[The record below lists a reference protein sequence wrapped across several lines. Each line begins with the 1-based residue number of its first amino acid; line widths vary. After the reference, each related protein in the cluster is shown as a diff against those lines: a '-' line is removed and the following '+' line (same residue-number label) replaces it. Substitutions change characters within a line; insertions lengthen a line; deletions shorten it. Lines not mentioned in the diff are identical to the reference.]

1 MNKTKGDQLVSF
13 FKIIKKKDT
22 SKDKYIFRGV
32 FMKKKILI
40 VLGVIVLI
48 SIGIVINLINKKPT
62 SVTIKPSEAD
72 YSSTT
77 KIICQIKGEVAR
89 PGVYSLDKGSR
100 LQDLVLAAGGFTSM
114 ADTNSVSLVSVIEDS
129 GCYIINKLDNTNSE
143 ANANLLN
150 INLAT
155 KEELTSLP
163 GIGEAK
169 AQAIID
175 YRNQNGNFNS
185 VNDLTKV
192 NGISEK
198 ILNQIIDLICVR

>member
-1 MNKTKGDQLVSF
+1 
-13 FKIIKKKDT
+13 
-22 SKDKYIFRGV
+22 
-32 FMKKKILI
+32 MKKKIFLGIGI
-40 VLGVIVLI
+40 VVLI
-48 SIGIVINLINKKPT
+48 SIGLIINLMNKKPT
-62 SVTIKPSEAD
+62 TVTVKKGDSE
-72 YSSTT
+72 YTSTA
-77 KIICQIKGEVAR
+77 KIICQIKGEVVR

-100 LQDLVLAAGGFTSM
+100 LQDLVLAAGGFTSE

-129 GCYIINKLDNTNSE
+129 GCYIISKLDNSNDEASTN
-143 ANANLLN
+143 LIN
-150 INLAT
+150 INIAT
-155 KEELTSLP
+155 KEQLTSLP

-175 YRNQNGNFNS
+175 YRSQNGNFLS

>member
-1 MNKTKGDQLVSF
+1 
-13 FKIIKKKDT
+13 
-22 SKDKYIFRGV
+22 
-32 FMKKKILI
+32 MKKKIFI
-40 VLGVIVLI
+40 VLGVLVLI
-48 SIGIVINLINKKPT
+48 SIGVVINLINKKPT
-62 SVTIKPSEAD
+62 SVTIKSSEANS
-72 YSSTT
+72 SSTT
-77 KIICQIKGEVAR
+77 KIICQIKGEVVR

-100 LQDLVLAAGGFTSM
+100 LQDLVLAAGGFTSE

-129 GCYIINKLDNTNSE
+129 GCYIISKLDNSNDAASTN
-143 ANANLLN
+143 LIN
-150 INLAT
+150 INIAT
-155 KEELTSLP
+155 KEDLTSLP

-185 VNDLTKV
+185 VNDLAKV

>member
-1 MNKTKGDQLVSF
+1 
-13 FKIIKKKDT
+13 
-22 SKDKYIFRGV
+22 
-32 FMKKKILI
+32 MKKKILI

>member
-129 GCYIINKLDNTNSE
+129 GCYIINKLDNTKKSIE
-143 ANANLLN
+143 
-150 INLAT
+150 
-155 KEELTSLP
+155 
-163 GIGEAK
+163 
-169 AQAIID
+169 D
-175 YRNQNGNFNS
+175 YIKKKYG
-185 VNDLTKV
+185 
-192 NGISEK
+192 G
-198 ILNQIIDLICVR
+198 